1 MNDENK
7 ERLQHLVPTVV
18 EKSQGGERAFDIYS
32 RLLKERIVFV
42 GGAIDDTL
50 ANLIMAQLLY
60 LESENKDADINLY
73 INSPGG
79 SVTSGMAIYDT
90 MEYIRPDVST
100 TCMGM
105 AASMGAFLLA
115 GGEKGKRFI
124 LPNAKV
130 MLHQVMGGFKGQAT
144 DIEIQAEEILRVK
157 KRINEII
164 SENTGQDLKKV
175 ERDTERD
182 FYMTSKEAKDYGVV
196 DEIISK
202 R

>member
-1 MNDENK
+1 MNEDID
-7 ERLQHLVPTVV
+7 RMQHLVPTVV

-42 GGAIDDTL
+42 GGNINDTL

-90 MEYIRPDVST
+90 MEYIKPDVST

-115 GGEKGKRFI
+115 GGQKGKRFV

-130 MLHQVMGGFKGQAT
+130 MLHQVMGGFRGQAT

-164 SENTGQDLKKV
+164 SDNTGQKLKKV
-175 ERDTERD
+175 EKDTERD
-182 FYMTSKEAKDYGVV
+182 FYMTAEEAKSYGVV

>member
-1 MNDENK
+1 MSKKDK
-7 ERLQHLVPTVV
+7 MQHLVPTVV
-18 EKSQGGERAFDIYS
+18 EKSERGERAYDIYS

-42 GGAIDDTL
+42 GGPVDDTL
-50 ANLIMAQLLY
+50 ANLVMAQLLY
-60 LESENKDADINLY
+60 LESEDKETDIQLY

-79 SVTSGMAIYDT
+79 SVTSGIAIYDT
-90 MEYIRPDVST
+90 MQYIKPNVST
-100 TCMGM
+100 TCMGV

-115 GGEKGKRFI
+115 GGEKGKRYS

-157 KRINEII
+157 KRINEIL
-164 SENTGQDLKKV
+164 SENTDQKMEKIKK
-175 ERDTERD
+175 DTERD
-182 FYMTSKEAKDYGVV
+182 FYMTAQEAKDYGVI
-196 DEIISK
+196 DEIISS

>member
-1 MNDENK
+1 MNK
-7 ERLQHLVPTVV
+7 KLQHLVPTVV
-18 EKSQGGERAFDIYS
+18 EKAQGGERAFDIYS
-32 RLLKERIVFV
+32 RLLKERIVFI
-42 GGAIDDTL
+42 GGRIDDTL
-50 ANLIMAQLLY
+50 ANLIMAQLLF

-79 SVTSGMAIYDT
+79 SVSSGMAIYDT
-90 MEYIRPDVST
+90 MEYIAPDVST

-130 MLHQVMGGFKGQAT
+130 MLHQVMGGARGQAA
-144 DIEIQAEEILRVK
+144 DIEIQAEEILKVK
-157 KRINEII
+157 KRINEIL
-164 SENTGQDLKKV
+164 SENTGQNIKKV
-175 ERDTERD
+175 EKDTDRD
-182 FYMTSKEAKDYGVV
+182 FYMTSLEAKKYGVV

-202 R
+202 RS

>member
-1 MNDENK
+1 MNKKDQHK
-7 ERLQHLVPTVV
+7 MQHLVPTVV
-18 EKSQGGERAFDIYS
+18 EKSERGERAYDIYS

-42 GGAIDDTL
+42 GGPVDDTL
-50 ANLIMAQLLY
+50 ANLVMAQLLY
-60 LESENKDADINLY
+60 LESEDKETDIQLY

-79 SVTSGMAIYDT
+79 SVTSGIAIYDT
-90 MEYIRPDVST
+90 MQYITPDVST
-100 TCMGM
+100 TCMGI

-115 GGEKGKRFI
+115 GGKEGKRYS

-164 SENTGQDLKKV
+164 SENTGQDLEKV
-175 ERDTERD
+175 QEDTERD
-182 FYMTSKEAKDYGVV
+182 FYMTAKEAKDYGVI
-196 DEIISK
+196 DEIIEK